1 MNNTEPPLISGVHAQ
16 TLLEELPAWG
26 KLTTIILHAGS
37 VFEFKGEFPTGSLG
51 EGFYNLRDEGKGFTG
66 HIGVS
71 KVSHITFQEGDH
83 RGRMSYA
90 LVFRRDN
97 EEIMFK
103 VFLGREAS
111 GEVFAH
117 QLTRYQQLKN
127 RWPLNTTEKE
137 QS

>member
-1 MNNTEPPLISGVHAQ
+1 MSTTELPEISGEHAQ

-37 VFEFKGEFPTGSLG
+37 VFEFKGEFPAGSLG
-51 EGFYNLRDEGKGFTG
+51 EGFYNLRDEGQGFTG

-71 KVSHITFQEGDH
+71 KVSHITFQEGNH

-90 LVFRRDN
+90 LVFRREND
-97 EEIMFK
+97 EIVFK
-103 VFLGREAS
+103 VFLGRDAS

-117 QLTRYQQLKN
+117 QLNRYQQLKT
-127 RWPLNTTEKE
+127 RWPIYPAEKE